1 MIYPNIV
8 QYLYESPVKW
18 VLLCLHF
25 VMFSIPLLITLIT
38 NDISIL
44 IMINMLLFMVL
55 TMNIIYQECPIT
67 TIENMYL
74 KDSMMNRI
82 ISLYTPSYNK
92 IAVNDITFQY
102 LVVGIMIVTSKIL
115 LLLMKHTFTE
125 YTHT

>member
-8 QYLYESPVKW
+8 QYVYKSPVKW

-25 VMFSIPLLITLIT
+25 VMFSTPLLITLIT

-55 TMNIIYQECPIT
+55 TMNIIYQDCPIT
-67 TIENMYL
+67 IIENMYL

-102 LVVGIMIVTSKIL
+102 LFVGIMIVTSKIL

-125 YTHT
+125 YIHI